1 MDLNIYYNNK
11 VLSAQEREGF
21 RIISEET
28 IRDFSESIEGFMSC
42 HKNSNLPKIKNMTK

>member
-11 VLSAQEREGF
+11 VLSAQEREEF

-28 IRDFSESIEGFMSC
+28 IRDFSESIEGFYELSQEFTF
-42 HKNSNLPKIKNMTK
+42 HQ